1 MSESSIG
8 APKAL
13 ADSAVVIS
21 GGTAGVGLA
30 AAHQFVGAG
39 VRRLALIGRNPER
52 GRAARQA
59 VADHAPEAQVI
70 FFRADANDVDQA
82 RRACAAVHSALGG
95 IDVLINTTAA
105 SYVPKLLFLTEVEDI
120 APILLAQ
127 ALAPMVMSRLVLPG
141 MRDQK
146 SGVIINVASDAAK
159 VPTPG
164 ESVIG
169 AAMAAIVTFT
179 RTLAIEAKRDG
190 IRANVLTPS
199 LIGNTDVYARVM
211 NDPFSAKLFAN
222 AAKLANLGVAQP
234 DDIAA
239 LMVFLASPAA
249 ARLTG
254 QAISVNGGVS
264 AA

>member
-1 MSESSIG
+1 MAEDSIG

-13 ADSAVVIS
+13 AESAVLIC

-30 AAHQFVGAG
+30 AAHQFAAAG
-39 VRRLALIGRNPER
+39 VRRLALVGRNVER
-52 GRAARQA
+52 GEAARKA
-59 VADHAPEAQVI
+59 VAD
-70 FFRADANDVDQA
+70 RAAATSVAFIAADTNDVAQA
-82 RRACAAVHSALGG
+82 RRACAAAFAALGG
-95 IDVLINTTAA
+95 IDVLVNTTAA
-105 SYVPKLLFLTEVEDI
+105 SYVPKLLFRTEVEDI

-127 ALAPMVMSRLVLPG
+127 ALGPMLMSRLVLPG
-141 MRDQK
+141 MRERK

-164 ESVIG
+164 ETIIG

-199 LIGNTDVYARVM
+199 LIGNTDVYTRLM
-211 NDPFSAKLFAN
+211 SDPFSAKLFAN
-222 AAKLANLGVAQP
+222 AARLASLGVTQP
-234 DDIAA
+234 EDLAA

-249 ARLTG
+249 GRLTG
-254 QAISVNGGVS
+254 QAISVNGGIS

>member
-1 MSESSIG
+1 M
-8 APKAL
+8 
-13 ADSAVVIS
+13 
-21 GGTAGVGLA
+21 
-30 AAHQFVGAG
+30 
-39 VRRLALIGRNPER
+39 ALIGRNPER
-52 GRAARQA
+52 GEAARQA
-59 VADHAPEAQVI
+59 VADRAPEAQVT
-70 FFRADANDVDQA
+70 FFSADVNDVDQA
-82 RRACAAVHSALGG
+82 RQACVAVHAALGG

-105 SYVPKLLFLTEVEDI
+105 SYVPKLLFRTEVENI

-141 MRDQK
+141 MRKQK

-211 NDPFSAKLFAN
+211 SDSFSAKLFAN

-254 QAISVNGGVS
+254 QAISVNGGIS

>member
-13 ADSAVVIS
+13 ADFAVVIS

-70 FFRADANDVDQA
+70 FFSADANDVDQA